1 VIGKPKSHAGERTV
15 PFGPFVA
22 NTLREWKLVC
32 PRSELDLVFPTNSG
46 RIEYHTN
53 IVRGAFLSAQIAAG
67 IVVDGKPKYPG
78 LHVLRHFYAS
88 WLIDRN
94 LPPKVIQ
101 ERLGHSSI
109 TMTFDTYG
117 HLFPRVEDEQEV
129 DAAERALLA

>member
-22 NTLREWKLVC
+22 NTLREWKLVG
-32 PRSELDLVFPTNSG
+32 PKSEFDLVFPTNSG
-46 RIEYHTN
+46 RIEYHSN
-53 IVRGAFLSAQIAAG
+53 IVRRAFLPAQIAAG

-117 HLFPRVEDEQEV
+117 HLFPRVEDAQEV
-129 DAAERALLA
+129 EAAELRLLA

>member
-1 VIGKPKSHAGERTV
+1 M
-15 PFGPFVA
+15 
-22 NTLREWKLVC
+22 EWKLVC

-117 HLFPRVEDEQEV
+117 HLFPRVEDGT
-129 DAAERALLA
+129 